1 MKNELRMRTKGPVM
15 KSSSRGA
22 APRPRGAQGGVMLLE
37 AMVAILIFTLGI
49 IALMG
54 LQAASIQQV
63 TQNKYRT
70 DASYLANQIIG
81 QMWVDQA
88 NLAAYAGVGHPGR
101 LTWNAQV
108 ASTLP
113 SGAGT
118 IAVNGATVTITI
130 NWRHPEDIVTR
141 RYVSVATISPRV

>member
-1 MKNELRMRTKGPVM
+1 MKTRLRDAR
-15 KSSSRGA
+15 
-22 APRPRGAQGGVMLLE
+22 PRPRGSQEGVMLLE

-54 LQAASIQQV
+54 LQIASIQQV

-81 QMWVDQA
+81 KMWTDIP
-88 NLAAYAGVGHPGR
+88 NLATYASAGSAGR
-101 LTWNAQV
+101 TAWDTTV

-113 SGAGT
+113 SGTGT
-118 IAVNGATVTITI
+118 IAVNGTLVTVTI
-130 NWRHPEDIVTR
+130 NWRMPNETVTR
-141 RYVSVATISPRV
+141 KYLTQVNINPTN

>member
-1 MKNELRMRTKGPVM
+1 MNQTKGLSMM
-15 KSSSRGA
+15 KKLPARRA
-22 APRPRGAQGGVMLLE
+22 RPPRAQGGVMLLE

-63 TQNKYRT
+63 SQNKYRT

-81 QMWVDQA
+81 KMWVDQG
-88 NLAAYAGVGHPGR
+88 NLATYAAAGSPGR
-101 LTWNAQV
+101 ITWDTQV
-108 ASTLP
+108 ASSLP
-113 SGAGT
+113 SGTGT
-118 IAVNGATVTITI
+118 IAVAGNVITVTI
-130 NWRHPEDIVTR
+130 NWQHPEDIVVR

>member
-1 MKNELRMRTKGPVM
+1 
-15 KSSSRGA
+15 
-22 APRPRGAQGGVMLLE
+22 MLLE

-63 TQNKYRT
+63 SQNKYRT
-70 DASYLANQIIG
+70 DASYLANQIVG
-81 QMWVDQA
+81 KMWVDQA
-88 NLAAYAGVGHPGR
+88 NLASYSSPGYTGR
-101 LTWNAQV
+101 LNWNALV

-113 SGAGT
+113 SGTGT
-118 IAVNGATVTITI
+118 IAVNGPTVTVTI

-141 RYVSVATISPRV
+141 RYVSVATITPRVSP